1 MGPEAEG
8 AELIGASPR
17 PGIDD
22 LLRCPR
28 TGRPMRLG
36 AGAYVSEGDPSV
48 AFPIEDGIVKAFV
61 LHPSAA
67 GDVTETI
74 KAFYEENPFPNY
86 EGTEDVGSL
95 IEKSVARGF
104 PEMLNRSIRPNT
116 TVLEVGGGTG
126 QLGNFLSIANRRVLS
141 TDLCL
146 NSLRLAQRFRDANG
160 LRNVT
165 FAQMNLFRLPL
176 QPERFDVVI
185 CTGVLHHTADP
196 RGGFMALVP
205 LVKPGGHV
213 LVGLYNR
220 YGRVKTRFRRA
231 LARWGGE
238 RVAALD
244 PYIKEYRVMRDKRRA
259 WFMDQYRNP
268 HESLHTM
275 DEVLGWFDEAG
286 IRFVRA
292 VPSTVLGSRFSLEY
306 RGSLFEEE
314 SRGSHLDRFF
324 SQLQQLIEDTEGG
337 LFVMIGRKE
346 HPGSAC

>member
-1 MGPEAEG
+1 
-8 AELIGASPR
+8 
-17 PGIDD
+17 
-22 LLRCPR
+22 
-28 TGRPMRLG
+28 MRLTH
-36 AGAYVSEGDPSV
+36 GAYVSEGDPSV
-48 AFPIEDGIVKAFV
+48 AFPIEDGIVRAFV
-61 LHPSAA
+61 PHQPQP

-86 EGTEDVGSL
+86 EGTEDLGSL
-95 IEKSVARGF
+95 IERSVARGF

-116 TVLEVGGGTG
+116 TLLEVGAGTG

-146 NSLRLAQRFRDANG
+146 NSLRLGQRFRDANQ

-176 QPERFDVVI
+176 QAECFDIVI

-196 RGGFMALVP
+196 RGGFRALVP
-205 LVKPGGHV
+205 LVRRGGYM

-220 YGRVKTRFRRA
+220 YGRLKTRLRRQ
-231 LARWGGE
+231 LARLGGE

-244 PYIKEYRVMRDKRRA
+244 PYIREYHVARDKRRA

-292 VPSTVLGSRFSLEY
+292 LPGTVLGSRFSLDYRKSLFAEAP
-306 RGSLFEEE
+306 RGSRF
-314 SRGSHLDRFF
+314 DRLL
-324 SQLQQLIEDTEGG
+324 SQLQQLVEDVEGG
-337 LFVMIGRKE
+337 LFVMIGQKE
-346 HPGSAC
+346 RSGSA

>member
-1 MGPEAEG
+1 
-8 AELIGASPR
+8 
-17 PGIDD
+17 
-22 LLRCPR
+22 
-28 TGRPMRLG
+28 MRLV

-48 AFPIEDGIVKAFV
+48 VFPIEEGIVRAFV
-61 LHPSAA
+61 PHEPAA

-74 KAFYEENPFPNY
+74 KAFYEDNPFPNY

-104 PEMLNRSIRPNT
+104 PEMLNRSIPPNA
-116 TVLEVGGGTG
+116 TVLEVGSGTG
-126 QLGNFLSIANRRVLS
+126 QLGNFLSIAGRRVLS

-146 NSLRLAQRFRDANG
+146 NSLRLAERFRAANG
-160 LRNVT
+160 LQNVT

-196 RGGFMALVP
+196 HGGFRGLLP
-205 LVKPGGHV
+205 LVKPGGYV

-220 YGRVKTRFRRA
+220 YGRVKTRVRRR
-231 LARWGGE
+231 LARVWGE

-244 PYIKEYRVMRDKRRA
+244 PYLRAYGVTRDKRRA

-275 DEVLGWFDEAG
+275 DETLEWFDEAG
-286 IRFVRA
+286 IRFVRGL
-292 VPSTVLGSRFSLEY
+292 PSTVLGSRFSLDYRSSLLDEET
-306 RGSLFEEE
+306 RGS
-314 SRGSHLDRFF
+314 RLDRLF
-324 SQLQQLIEDTEGG
+324 SQLQQLLQDTEGG
-337 LFVMIGRKE
+337 LFVMIGRKNLQ
-346 HPGSAC
+346 GGT

>member
-1 MGPEAEG
+1 
-8 AELIGASPR
+8 
-17 PGIDD
+17 
-22 LLRCPR
+22 
-28 TGRPMRLG
+28 MRLIR
-36 AGAYVSEGDPSV
+36 GAYVCEGDPSV
-48 AFPIEDGIVKAFV
+48 VFPIEDGIVKAFV
-61 LHPSAA
+61 SHQPHD

-104 PEMLNRSIRPNT
+104 PEMLNRSIPPNA
-116 TVLEVGGGTG
+116 TVLEVGGATG
-126 QLGNFLSIANRRVLS
+126 QLGNFLSIASRRVLS

-160 LRNVT
+160 LDNVT

-176 QPERFDVVI
+176 QPEHFDVVI

-196 RGGFMALVP
+196 RGGFRGLVP
-205 LVKPGGHV
+205 LVKPGGHL

-220 YGRVKTRFRRA
+220 YGRAKTRFRRQ
-231 LARWGGE
+231 LARLWGE

-244 PYIKEYRVMRDKRRA
+244 PYVKEYRVTRDKRRA
-259 WFMDQYRNP
+259 WYMDQYRNP
-268 HESLHTM
+268 HESLHTV

-292 VPSTVLGSRFSLEY
+292 LPGTVLGSRFSLDY

-314 SRGSHLDRFF
+314 PRGSHLDRFF
-324 SQLQQLIEDTEGG
+324 SQLQQGVEDTEGG
-337 LFVMIGRKE
+337 LFVMIGRKDRS
-346 HPGSAC
+346 GSA